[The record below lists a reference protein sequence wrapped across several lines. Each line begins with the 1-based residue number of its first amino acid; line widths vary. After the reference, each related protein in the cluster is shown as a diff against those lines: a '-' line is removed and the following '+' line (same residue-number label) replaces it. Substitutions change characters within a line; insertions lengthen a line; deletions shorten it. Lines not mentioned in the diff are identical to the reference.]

1 MPRAEKNEHV
11 SPGKHAAP
19 GPGTVRCRLTPG
31 GVSPGKHPERGM
43 TCADRH
49 RVSEQFD
56 LFLPYFA
63 DPPLR
68 DQCEMME
75 RPFFSAAGHRGRQA
89 EATAL
94 QALPDRLLSHR
105 YWRGADGRR

>member
-1 MPRAEKNEHV
+1 
-11 SPGKHAAP
+11 
-19 GPGTVRCRLTPG
+19 
-31 GVSPGKHPERGM
+31 M

-75 RPFFSAAGHRGRQA
+75 RPFFSAAGDRGRQA